1 MTTNRPVVAQHY
13 LLVQVDGTLTFHRD
27 TFQVMREKI
36 DQGEGETD
44 MQSIPNSSA
53 ITAYHYVPFDAPEQ
67 QRMNK
72 VANGIFWEL
81 SKPDPDSP
89 TPEPFEPYEQP
100 EPHDPQD
107 RIIKMRGPVVF
118 CARFDSLSSSHADT
132 IRTAHERVHERLR
145 SKGWI

>member
-1 MTTNRPVVAQHY
+1 MTTYPAHHY
-13 LLVQVDGTLTFHRD
+13 LLVQVDGSLTSHRD
-27 TFQVMREKI
+27 TFQDMRQKI
-36 DQGEGETD
+36 DGGEGETGMED
-44 MQSIPNSSA
+44 IPNCFPVM
-53 ITAYHYVPFDAPEQ
+53 AYHYVPFDNPEQ

-81 SKPDPDSP
+81 SKPDPNSA

-100 EPHDPQD
+100 EPHDPHD

-118 CARFDSLSSSHADT
+118 CVRFDSLSTSHVDA
-132 IRTAHERVHERLR
+132 IRAAHERALDRLQ